1 MSLAEDVSGY
11 AAWRSGL
18 AQALTRL
25 EHWLEAH
32 ELSDGQIAARLQRTR
47 ERLRDDRLVVAF
59 LAEFSRGK
67 SELINAIFFA
77 GAGARV
83 LPSSAGRTTMCPT
96 ELMWSPEHGPA
107 IELLPIETRA
117 EQAAIADLKLKPEI
131 WERVELDP
139 AHLETMQA
147 AIGRV
152 SERNRVPVD
161 AARRLGFAI
170 AGEDAD
176 ETEGLVADAD
186 GLVEIPRWRHAV
198 INFPHPL
205 LENGLVILDTPG
217 LNAIGAEPELTL
229 SLLPTAHAVL
239 FILAADT
246 GVTQSDLAVW
256 REHVKPTHGSM
267 AGRLVALNKIDG
279 LWDGLRSDAD
289 IDAEVAHQV
298 DSCAGILQLPA
309 SRIFPISAQKGLAAK
324 INGDAALLAKSRLG
338 LLEAALAGEIIPAK
352 RHIVG
357 EAVAFEAG
365 DVTRQARRL
374 LEARLAGVREQL
386 DELHLLR
393 GKNQNVVEY
402 IMRKVKSEK
411 SEFERSLQ
419 RYYATRSV
427 FSDLTNQLFS
437 HLGMERVREDTRATR
452 EAMAAARFS
461 AGLREAMAKFFEAT
475 RGNLRAA
482 DGDVAE
488 IMHMMDAMHRRFQVE
503 HGLQLGTPM
512 PFSLSRYTRE
522 IDRLEEAFRGQVGN
536 LRTLLTT
543 NKQSLTQ
550 KFFESIAIHVRR
562 TFEVANRDVE
572 QWLRALMAPLET
584 QVREHQLQLKRRL
597 ESMKRI
603 HEATDTLEERI
614 RELDQLD
621 AQTTRQLAQLAGLE
635 DEMAAAASAAMEEQA
650 ALAA

>member
-11 AAWRSGL
+11 AEWRARL
-18 AQALTRL
+18 TQVLTRL
-25 EHWLEAH
+25 EDWLEAH
-32 ELSDGQIAARLQRTR
+32 ELSDGRIAARLARTR

-77 GAGARV
+77 GSGARV

-96 ELMWSPEHGPA
+96 ELMWSPDRSPA

-117 EQAAIADLKLKPEI
+117 EQATIADLKLQPEI

-139 AHLETMQA
+139 SRIEAMQA

-152 SERNRVPVD
+152 SERNRVPAD

-176 ETEGLVADAD
+176 ETDGLVAGAD
-186 GLVEIPRWRHAV
+186 GLVEIPRWRHAA

-205 LENGLVILDTPG
+205 LEDGLVILDTPG

-256 REHVKPTHGSM
+256 REHVQPAHGSL

-289 IDAEVAHQV
+289 IDAEVARQV
-298 DSCAGILQLPA
+298 DSCASILQLPA

-324 INGDAALLAKSRLG
+324 INGDAALLARSRLG
-338 LLEAALAGEIIPAK
+338 QLETALAGEIIPAK

-365 DVTRQARRL
+365 DVTRQVRGL

-386 DELHLLR
+386 DELRLLR

-402 IMRKVKSEK
+402 IIRKVKSEK
-411 SEFERSLQ
+411 GEFERSLQ

-427 FSDLTNQLFS
+427 FSDLTNKLFS
-437 HLGMERVREDTRATR
+437 HLGMERVREDTRTTR
-452 EAMAAARFS
+452 EAMTAARFS
-461 AGLREAMAKFFEAT
+461 AGLRDAMTHFFEAT
-475 RGNLRAA
+475 RGTLRAA

-488 IMHMMDAMHRRFQVE
+488 IMHMMEAMHKRFQVE

-522 IDRLEEAFRGQVGN
+522 IDRLEEAFRSQVGN

-543 NKQSLTQ
+543 NKQTLTQ

-603 HEATDTLEERI
+603 HEATDTLQERI
-614 RELDQLD
+614 RELEQID
-621 AQTTRQLAQLAGLE
+621 AQTSRELKQLKGLE
-635 DEMAAAASAAMEEQA
+635 EEMAAVSAAMEEPA